1 MITFTWNSYR
11 PEGRMQSLDCLT
23 QNILRKK
30 KDHLILCLFIQLYLA
45 PRRLAFIWHTP
56 AQRGAQR
63 GSLSSSCGQKMT
75 HCAAQAKER
84 SKLPTESQGS
94 PICNSGWSCGACQV
108 FTLQQQLNRT
118 PSRTSENSHVRTWVE
133 DSGAKCLMTI
143 GPDLEELFPP
153 RNCLVKPLRRSPI
166 ALWQKKN

>member
-1 MITFTWNSYR
+1 MFITYNYPFYSRIVMITFTWNSYR

-30 KDHLILCLFIQLYLA
+30 DHLILCPFIQLYLA
-45 PRRLAFIWHTP
+45 LRRLAFIWHAP

-84 SKLPTESQGS
+84 SKLPTQSQDS

-108 FTLQQQLNRT
+108 FTLQQLNRT
-118 PSRTSENSHVRTWVE
+118 LSQNFWEQSCQDLSWRSWCQVSDDYWPRFR
-133 DSGAKCLMTI
+133 GALST
-143 GPDLEELFPP
+143 
-153 RNCLVKPLRRSPI
+153 
-166 ALWQKKN
+166 